1 MIIKGAIKYRN
12 DEFVFIMITVN
23 HNGSIFDIFFEFYY
37 NIDTLENIYKEFIDE
52 TAIYIDGKS
61 FTQYIS
67 PLIKKNTR
75 FISINH
81 LSPTTTIGTM

>member
-1 MIIKGAIKYRN
+1 MILKSAIKDRN
-12 DEFVFIMITVN
+12 DEFVFIAINVN

-52 TAIYIDGKS
+52 TNIYIDKKS
-61 FTQYIS
+61 FKQYVN

-75 FISINH
+75 IISIN
-81 LSPTTTIGTM
+81 